1 MDLRRL
7 GYLLAVVDHGGFTN
21 AAKAVF
27 VSQPALSLGVKELE
41 EELGVQLVYR
51 LGRGVRLTPAGEA
64 LVGPARQA
72 LRDIETAKSAVASVA
87 GLETGSLALGSLPT
101 LAAEPLADLV
111 GRFRTAHP
119 GVVVE
124 LAAPEDTAA
133 LVALLREGRCEIG
146 LVEGVALPG
155 ELATH
160 DLATQRLVVVLP
172 PGTARRPRPPAR
184 RGARAST
191 AHRRA
196 TGDLQPPAPRRGVR
210 RGGAVAPGRRRG
222 RATRGHLAPRP
233 GRGGRRA
240 GP

>member
-1 MDLRRL
+1 M
-7 GYLLAVVDHGGFTN
+7 
-21 AAKAVF
+21 
-27 VSQPALSLGVKELE
+27 
-41 EELGVQLVYR
+41 
-51 LGRGVRLTPAGEA
+51 
-64 LVGPARQA
+64 
-72 LRDIETAKSAVASVA
+72 ASVA

-172 PGTARRPRPPAR
+172 PGTARRARPPAR
-184 RGARAST
+184 RGARASA

-196 TGDLQPPAPRRGVR
+196 ARDL
-210 RGGAVAPGRRRG
+210 
-222 RATRGHLAPRP
+222 
-233 GRGGRRA
+233 
-240 GP
+240 

>member
-87 GLETGSLALGSLPT
+87 GVETGSLALGSLPT
-101 LAAEPLADLV
+101 LAAEPLAELV

-124 LAAPEDTAA
+124 LPAPEDTAA
-133 LVALLREGRCEIG
+133 LVAVLRERRCEIG
-146 LVEGVALPG
+146 LVEGVALPA

-160 DLATQRLVVVLP
+160 DLAPQRLVVVLP
-172 PGTARRPRPPAR
+172 PGTARR
-184 RGARAST
+184 RA
-191 AHRRA
+191 
-196 TGDLQPPAPRRGVR
+196 DLLVEELKRLRSP
-210 RGGAVAPGRRRG
+210 RRRG
-222 RATRGHLAPRP
+222 PPAAGSSIRRSQGWGCHPWSLSWPRNVRPSCPSSWRGRAPP
-233 GRGGRRA
+233 WS
-240 GP
+240 

>member
-51 LGRGVRLTPAGEA
+51 LGRGVSLTPAGEA

-146 LVEGVALPG
+146 LVEGVALPA

-160 DLATQRLVVVLP
+160 DLVTQRLVVVLP
-172 PGTARRPRPPAR
+172 PGTARR
-184 RGARAST
+184 RAHLLVEELERVPLIAAPS
-191 AHRRA
+191 
-196 TGDLQPPAPRRGVR
+196 GDLEPPAPRRGVR

-222 RATRGHLAPRP
+222 RATGGHLAPRP
-233 GRGGRRA
+233 GGGGRRP